1 MATITRLKSPVSQP
15 SYTSLPVLAE
25 SFRLSLEAQ
34 NKSPRTVQTY
44 LEAIA
49 RLDAF
54 LVRSGLPHDVTAL
67 QRAHIEAFVKDVLDT
82 QSPATAS
89 NRYRA
94 LQAFFRWALEEE
106 EVERSPMERMRPPRV
121 PVTPVPV
128 LGEDQLAALFKACE
142 GTDFADYRD
151 MAIVRL
157 FLASGLR
164 RAELGGIVLVDLDLK
179 RRSVRVTGKGGRV
192 REVPF
197 GVRAAQALDRY
208 LRKARPRHS
217 MARDT
222 DALWLGHNGRMTD
235 NGIYEAIERR
245 AKKAGLDG
253 VHPHQFRHTW
263 AHLLSAE
270 GMQETQL
277 MHLAGWSSTQ
287 MAQRYGASALAERA
301 RATYRKM
308 SPGDKL

>member
-1 MATITRLKSPVSQP
+1 MATITRLKSPASQP
-15 SYTSLPVLAE
+15 SFTSLPVLAE

-49 RLDAF
+49 RLDSF

-67 QRAHIEAFVKDVLDT
+67 QRAHLEAFVKDLLDT

-94 LQAFFRWALEEE
+94 LQSFFRWAVEEE
-106 EVERSPMERMRPPRV
+106 EIERSPMEHMKPPRV

-128 LGEDQLAALFKACE
+128 LREDELAALFKACE
-142 GTDFADYRD
+142 GTAFADYRD

-157 FLASGLR
+157 LLAAGLR
-164 RAELGGIVLVDLDLK
+164 RAELGGIALDDLDLK
-179 RRSVRVTGKGGRV
+179 RGSVRVTGKGGRV

-197 GVRAAQALDRY
+197 GVKAAQALDRY
-208 LRKARPRHS
+208 LRKARSRHPL
-217 MARDT
+217 ARDT
-222 DALWLGHNGRMTD
+222 DALWLGHAGRMTD

-245 AKKAGLDG
+245 AKKAGLEG

-263 AHLLSAE
+263 AHLLSAD

-287 MAQRYGASALAERA
+287 MAQRYGASALGERA
-301 RATYRKM
+301 RATYRRM